1 MPKLTIARHASGRM
15 IDIRAA
21 DNGLACDCV
30 CSCCG
35 ERLVARQGELR
46 AKSFAHEGRA
56 DCAGAIETALHN
68 AAKQILEEEKTLY
81 IGTHDPVKAIDP
93 NFYQKIRNAIYTY
106 PQLRDSHSTEVDALY
121 RLADPPLVDN
131 FLKYKA
137 LCAIDRIKLVNVVT
151 EQTAAD
157 SERRPDVTA
166 TTMNGNKL
174 YVEFVVTNE
183 CDQEKI
189 AELGRLGV
197 PTIQIGLQALREYE
211 FSLDDIKR
219 VIVEGRSP
227 ENLKKDITRVWLVK
241 PKYMQYAEQLAQ
253 ELIHAATVTMAGWK
267 EELKQE
273 AARKQQ
279 TLEVIARQISE
290 VREHLLGGV
299 KIKSGS
305 KPREN
310 IYFFEA
316 EIFIDQQETEAK
328 VQCNGYGLYGEDLLE
343 VMAGLGAKLIN
354 KTSWRIVG
362 NNVED
367 MLNEAI
373 DKKRM
378 EIRRM
383 NLGGVPHHYKRR
395 PQSQNSDKVYRIKET
410 PKTPKTPTVDAP
422 KRVVDIAAATKAIIE
437 KHSGI
442 VDYRW
447 RRMKINE
454 ELVSLGYPQI

>member
-1 MPKLTIARHASGRM
+1 MPKLTIARHSSGRM
-15 IDIRAA
+15 IDIDQA
-21 DNGLACDCV
+21 DNGLACDCI

-35 ERLVARQGELR
+35 ERLVARQGEHR
-46 AKSFAHEGRA
+46 DWHFAHESGA
-56 DCAGAIETALHN
+56 DCRGAIETALHR
-68 AAKQILEEEKTLY
+68 AAKQIFEEEKTLY
-81 IGTHDPVKAIDP
+81 IGTHNPVKVIDP

-106 PQLRDSHSTEVDALY
+106 PQLRDSHSTETDALY
-121 RLADPPLVDN
+121 RLADSSLVDN
-131 FLKYKA
+131 FLKHKA

-151 EQTAAD
+151 ERTAAD
-157 SERRPDVTA
+157 SARRPDVTA

-197 PTIQIGLQALREYE
+197 PTIQIGLQALCEYE
-211 FSLDDIKR
+211 FSLGDIKR
-219 VIVEGRSP
+219 VIVEGRAP

-241 PKYMQYAEQLAQ
+241 PKYMQDAEQLAQ
-253 ELIHAATVTMAGWK
+253 ELTRAATLTMAGWK

-273 AARKQQ
+273 AAKQEAARKKQ

-290 VREHLLGGV
+290 IREPLP
-299 KIKSGS
+299 S
-305 KPREN
+305 KPRGN

-316 EIFIDQQETEAK
+316 EILIDQHETEAT
-328 VQCNGYGLYGEDLLE
+328 VQCNGYGLYGDDLLE
-343 VMAGLGAKLIN
+343 VMAGLGAKLID

-362 NNVED
+362 HNVED

-378 EIRRM
+378 AIRRM
-383 NLGGVPHHYKRR
+383 NLDGVPPHYKRR
-395 PQSQNSDKVYRIKET
+395 LQSQNSDKVYRIKEP
-410 PKTPKTPTVDAP
+410 PKAPTVDTP
-422 KRVVDIAAATKAIIE
+422 KRVIDIAAATKAIIE

-454 ELVSLGYPQI
+454 ELLSLGYPLI